1 MSNKHPKHPNMRRPP
16 NDYIDNQLEALNE
29 FDSLYDPMFSLEEM
43 FDRIFPYNNR
53 EGKEHA
59 Q

>member
-1 MSNKHPKHPNMRRPP
+1 MSNKHPERRPP
-16 NDYIDNQLEALNE
+16 KGYIDNQLEALNE
-29 FDSLYDPMFSLEEM
+29 FDSLYDMSTLDEV
-43 FDRIFPYNNR
+43 FDRIFPHNNR